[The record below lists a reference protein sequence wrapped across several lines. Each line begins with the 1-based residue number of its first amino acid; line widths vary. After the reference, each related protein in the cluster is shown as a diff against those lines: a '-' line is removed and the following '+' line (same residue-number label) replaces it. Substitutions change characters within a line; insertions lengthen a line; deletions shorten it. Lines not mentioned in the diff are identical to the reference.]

1 MHQVNHIL
9 WFSFVCH
16 SLVVVAVCQQLYS
29 VSQKRISNWN
39 FSFIVNFYFRI
50 QICNLLG
57 IFILEFSIRHSQSEP
72 VINRSQNHCRVYIEP
87 FELEPLDLNSN
98 SNLTTE
104 KLNDNEIDTNLLYPN
119 WFSCSSI
126 SITSITST
134 IDSLETRSFDS
145 KSFDS
150 KNFDSK
156 SFDSKSISTEDLI
169 HEMITIEGLRTL
181 YSSCFTYDVY

>member
-16 SLVVVAVCQQLYS
+16 LLVVLFA
-29 VSQKRISNWN
+29 SN
-39 FSFIVNFYFRI
+39 FILFLRSEFKI
-50 QICNLLG
+50 QIFHLLW

-98 SNLTTE
+98 SNLTE
-104 KLNDNEIDTNLLYPN
+104 EELNDNEIDTNLLYPN

-145 KSFDS
+145 KS
-150 KNFDSK
+150 
-156 SFDSKSISTEDLI
+156 ISTEDLI

-181 YSSCFTYDVY
+181 YSSCFAYVY